1 MLIIIKYPDSKLLLQ
16 FKEYIMIDPS
26 VMRPEIAL
34 DDFLPM
40 FVSSALAIFFGGFYV
55 GIYTAVKVQMLK
67 PWAMPFAYL
76 FWVLTAYCLYLMGS
90 LMHVNEFTAKALVIA
105 MIGYLLLPHAVYYMQ
120 NQVHEENEH

>member
-1 MLIIIKYPDSKLLLQ
+1 
-16 FKEYIMIDPS
+16 MIDPS
-26 VMRPEIAL
+26 VIRPEIAL

-40 FVSSALAIFFGGFYV
+40 FVSSALAMFFGGFYV

-76 FWVLTAYCLYLMGS
+76 FWVLTAYCLYVMGS
-90 LMHVNEFTAKALVIA
+90 LMQVGEFTAKALVVA

-120 NQVHEENEH
+120 HQVHEENEH